1 MLFPKNKV
9 DEDLERIRNSNLT
22 PEQIEAYNKRAI
34 SKRKFRNQSRGNN
47 LNYEIDTAF
56 VSENAYHDHKEKLE
70 LEKNDILAMI
80 LAIFSIIL
88 PYILVFVAIMCS
100 AIMLIYYL
108 F

>member
-1 MLFPKNKV
+1 MLFQKKRV
-9 DEDLERIRNSNLT
+9 EEDLERIRNSNLS
-22 PEQIEAYNKRAI
+22 PEQIEAYNKREL
-34 SKRKFRNQSRGNN
+34 SKRKFFNQSKGNS
-47 LNYEIDTAF
+47 LNYGSDTPF
-56 VSENAYHDHKEKLE
+56 VSENEYHDHKEKLE

>member
-1 MLFPKNKV
+1 MLFQKKRV
-9 DEDLERIRNSNLT
+9 EEDLERIRNSNLF
-22 PEQIEAYNKRAI
+22 IN
-34 SKRKFRNQSRGNN
+34 
-47 LNYEIDTAF
+47 
-56 VSENAYHDHKEKLE
+56 ENAYHEHKEKLE